1 MNLWVYT
8 NNVHKKNREDKMM
21 ALFKTLFFDEAPS
34 ATQAQDLDQEL
45 EDLSQ
50 GFIYTLG
57 LEGQDRHPGLDA

>member
-1 MNLWVYT
+1 MT
-8 NNVHKKNREDKMM
+8 

-34 ATQAQDLDQEL
+34 ASQAKDLDQEL
-45 EDLSQ
+45 ADLSQ

>member
-1 MNLWVYT
+1 
-8 NNVHKKNREDKMM
+8 MM